1 MGVACLH
8 GHVAQSS
15 AHRAARR
22 RCPKGALERAH
33 RRDEVVANIAALVRK
48 ARQERVPVI
57 WVQHSDEDLARGSD
71 PWRLVAELD
80 RDEAEPLIEKS
91 YGDAFEDT
99 ALESA
104 LSDLGVGRLI
114 VVGAQ
119 TDACIRCTLHGALTR
134 GYDAILVSDAHTT
147 EDQTQWGAPTPE
159 QVIAHT
165 SPGPRRRNQRNQG
178 CRVRAGELSQTPA
191 SSPKR
196 VWSRRC
202 RSRCPP
208 GRSGTQIARAA
219 KFDATGRS

>member
-1 MGVACLH
+1 MV
-8 GHVAQSS
+8 
-15 AHRAARR
+15 
-22 RCPKGALERAH
+22 
-33 RRDEVVANIAALVRK
+33 
-48 ARQERVPVI
+48 
-57 WVQHSDEDLARGSD
+57 WVQHSDEDLARRSD

-147 EDQTQWGAPTPE
+147 EDHTQWGAPTPE

-165 SPGPRRRNQRNQG
+165 N
-178 CRVRAGELSQTPA
+178 LYWTYQTA
-191 SSPKR
+191 L
-196 VWSRRC
+196 
-202 RSRCPP
+202 
-208 GRSGTQIARAA
+208 GRAA
-219 KFDATGRS
+219 GTSETKDVEFAQAS